1 MLNAPLLIQGFPG
14 KPSEALRCSASGRQL
29 YPRVNRRERL
39 LIPPRRGAVLRTR
52 SVLTPAALD
61 APSGVHN
68 LKGRAARLMLRQSVV
83 NIFASFYRSSVGKK
97 MIVAVTGVILILFVI
112 GHLLGNLQIF
122 LGPDWINGYSQHL
135 RDLGPLLWAIRLFL
149 LTAVVV
155 HIYVTIQLA
164 IENRRARPEAYVD
177 REYVKAT
184 FASRHMLMSG
194 LIVLAFIVYHIAHFT
209 VRVTDPRFGLLK
221 ADPLGHYDVYSMMVY
236 GFQNYYVSAFYVL
249 GLFLLALHLSHGSS
263 SFFQSL
269 GFNDKKL
276 TPRLALGG
284 RIFAWL
290 LFVSYTSIP
299 IAILLGMVKPAQQL

>member
-1 MLNAPLLIQGFPG
+1 
-14 KPSEALRCSASGRQL
+14 
-29 YPRVNRRERL
+29 
-39 LIPPRRGAVLRTR
+39 
-52 SVLTPAALD
+52 
-61 APSGVHN
+61 
-68 LKGRAARLMLRQSVV
+68 
-83 NIFASFYRSSVGKK
+83 
-97 MIVAVTGVILILFVI
+97 MIVAVTGIILILFVI

-135 RDLGPLLWAIRLFL
+135 RDLGPLLWAARIGL
-149 LTAVVV
+149 LALLVV
-155 HIYVTIQLA
+155 HLYFTISITL
-164 IENRRARPEAYVD
+164 ENKAARPHAYVD

-184 FASRHMLMSG
+184 FASRHMVMSG

-221 ADPLGHYDVYSMMVY
+221 ADPLGHYDVYSMMAY

-290 LFVSYTSIP
+290 LFLGYTSIP
-299 IAILLGMVKPAQQL
+299 VAILLGLITPTQQL